1 MSDEDSKSKQDEA
14 AADAKKDLDKDSIDR
29 PELNPEG
36 PKPADDAA
44 TQSE

>member
-14 AADAKKDLDKDSIDR
+14 AADAEKNFKTDVKER